1 MSKKGS
7 SKKSTTKKATV
18 KVKSHKRDGSSI
30 SRHVRTSPDKSKSNN
45 LSSK

>member
-1 MSKKGS
+1 MAKKGS
-7 SKKSTTKKATV
+7 SRKSTPKKDTV

-30 SRHVRTSPDKSKSNN
+30 PRHVRTSPDKSKSNN